1 MEMAQIENYDYV
13 IVGAGSAGCTIA
25 SRLSENE
32 DARVLLLEAGG
43 FAHDPIIHVP
53 IGWGRILFKRLHD
66 WDYFFEPEPH
76 LENRVV
82 ECARG
87 KVIGG
92 SSSINA
98 MAYVRC
104 HPLDF
109 DRWAGNGCTGWS
121 FADML
126 PYFKRQEDWEEGADD
141 FRGAG
146 GPLTTTQNR
155 YPDPLVDAWIN
166 AGAQAGYGFTEDYNG
181 VDTDGFCIMQ
191 STVRRGLRCSASV
204 AYLRPAM
211 KRPNLTVSTKS
222 MALEIIMKG
231 TRAVG
236 IKYAHRGETY
246 TAYAASEV
254 ILCGGVINS
263 PHILML
269 SGFGSADELAEQNI
283 NCKVDLPNI
292 GKNLQDHLSVGVEYE
307 RKKDGPFV
315 NVLRFDK
322 LLAAMARAYIFGDG
336 FATAMPGPV
345 MAFLKSAPTLLQ
357 PDVQF
362 LTRFVPPESQ
372 PWFPGYR
379 TRPKDA
385 FMCRPV
391 ILHPESRGYVKLNSS
406 NPLDPIAI
414 HGNFLS
420 TQRDRDTLR
429 TGFEMVRDVA
439 SQKSLD
445 PFRGVEINP
454 GPDCRTRKQIDA
466 FIRRTAWTVHHPLG
480 TCKMGAE
487 SDETTVVDPN
497 LRVRGVEN
505 LRVVDASVIPDLPG
519 GNINSPVIAIAER
532 AADLIRYNRPLAP
545 ATF

>member
-43 FAHDPIIHVP
+43 FDHDPIIHVP

-141 FRGAG
+141 FRGAD
-146 GPLTTTQNR
+146 GPLTTTKNR

-166 AGAQAGYGFTEDYNG
+166 AGAQAGYGFTKDYNG

-211 KRPNLTVSTKS
+211 KRPNLTISTKS

-236 IKYAHRGETY
+236 IKYAHRGKTY

-254 ILCGGVINS
+254 ILCAGVINS

-269 SGFGSADELAEQNI
+269 SGIGSADELAEQNI

-345 MAFLKSAPTLLQ
+345 MAFLKSDPTLLQ
-357 PDVQF
+357 PDIQF

-445 PFRGVEINP
+445 PFRGVENNP

-487 SDETTVVDPN
+487 NDETAVVDPN

-505 LRVVDASVIPDLPG
+505 LRVVDASVMPDMPG

-532 AADLIRYNRPLAP
+532 AADLIRHNRPLAP

>member
-1 MEMAQIENYDYV
+1 MEIAQIENYDYV

-43 FAHDPIIHVP
+43 FDHDPIIHVP

-121 FADML
+121 FADIL

-246 TAYAASEV
+246 TAYAANEV

-269 SGFGSADELAEQNI
+269 SGIGSADELAEQNI

-345 MAFLKSAPTLLQ
+345 MAFLKSDPTLLQ

-487 SDETTVVDPN
+487 NDETAVVDPK
-497 LRVRGVEN
+497 LRVRGIEN
-505 LRVVDASVIPDLPG
+505 LRVVDASVMPDMPG

-532 AADLIRYNRPLAP
+532 ASDLIQGNQPLA
-545 ATF
+545 AAIS

>member
-1 MEMAQIENYDYV
+1 MAGTKEYDYI
-13 IVGAGSAGCTIA
+13 IVGAGSAGCVLA
-25 SRLSENE
+25 YRLGADPNN
-32 DARVLLLEAGG
+32 RILVLEAGG
-43 FAHDPIIHVP
+43 PDTDPLIHIPLGLGKMHEKRAHD
-53 IGWGRILFKRLHD
+53 WGYD
-66 WDYFFEPEPH
+66 AEPEER
-76 LENRVV
+76 LNGREI
-82 ECARG
+82 EAMRG
-87 KVIGG
+87 KVVGG
-92 SSSINA
+92 SSSINV
-98 MAYVRC
+98 MAYVRG
-104 HPLDF
+104 HRGDY
-109 DRWAGNGCTGWS
+109 DRWAANGATGWS
-121 FADML
+121 YADVL
-126 PYFKRQEDWEEGADD
+126 PYFRRMETWEGGEDTW
-141 FRGAG
+141 RGG
-146 GPLTTTQNR
+146 EGPLQTQTAR
-155 YPDPLVDAWIN
+155 STDPLWESWIE
-166 AGAQAGYGFTEDYNG
+166 AGKATGLGFTEDYNG

-236 IKYAHRGETY
+236 IKYAHRGKTY

-269 SGFGSADELAEQNI
+269 SGIGSADELAEQNI

-307 RKKDGPFV
+307 RKEDGPFV

-345 MAFLKSAPTLLQ
+345 MAFLKSDPTLLQ

-505 LRVVDASVIPDLPG
+505 LRVVDASVIPDMPG